1 MLKEIF
7 KDYKRILF
15 EKTVDNDEDSVKQ
28 RSINFLQKEIE
39 FQNSQES
46 NSKIIK
52 ILLKTLIEVIIPI
65 IIIMILV
72 KVTKTYYIENMAII
86 QVLIVL
92 FLIALQS
99 FLYMFI
105 LRIIINNTIQLVN
118 SRIKEKARMTKL
130 IFAIPICE
138 IVIGLILCVPI
149 YNALY
154 ELI

>member
-92 FLIALQS
+92 FSHS
-99 FLYMFI
+99 FTKFFVYVYFA
-105 LRIIINNTIQLVN
+105 NNN
-118 SRIKEKARMTKL
+118 K
-130 IFAIPICE
+130 
-138 IVIGLILCVPI
+138 
-149 YNALY
+149 
-154 ELI
+154 